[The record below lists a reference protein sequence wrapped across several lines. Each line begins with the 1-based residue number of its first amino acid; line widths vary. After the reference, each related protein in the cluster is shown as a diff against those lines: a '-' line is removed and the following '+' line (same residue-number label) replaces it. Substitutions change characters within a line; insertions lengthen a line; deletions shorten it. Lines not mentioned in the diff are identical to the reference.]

1 MDSPCATT
9 IDLTYYTM
17 KSTRIIAQEIA
28 KILRED
34 PLAAA
39 KVSDHFN
46 SQSELLELLALP
58 DLQDELETAQERIT
72 ELENKIDQLRD
83 SMAHCP
89 SCAQ

>member
-1 MDSPCATT
+1 
-9 IDLTYYTM
+9 M
-17 KSTRIIAQEIA
+17 KSSLIVSQEIA
-28 KILRED
+28 RILKDD
-34 PLAAA
+34 PIAAA
-39 KVSDHFN
+39 KVGDHFK

-72 ELENKIDQLRD
+72 ELEHKIDQLKD

>member
-1 MDSPCATT
+1 
-9 IDLTYYTM
+9 M
-17 KSTRIIAQEIA
+17 KSSLTISQEIA
-28 KILRED
+28 RILKDD
-34 PLAAA
+34 PIAAA
-39 KVSDHFN
+39 KVSDHFK

-72 ELENKIDQLRD
+72 ELEHKIDQLKD